1 MKRTPGDGKKLPK
14 KRKWT
19 PIAEPDDGAAGSA
32 SSQQGP
38 PDSAEGSLEDEV
50 EVSNSCSAILQRAK
64 ASIGQ
69 GGITWT
75 TKLELGLLK
84 PRRSDAGNAG
94 GHRAV
99 S

>member
-1 MKRTPGDGKKLPK
+1 M
-14 KRKWT
+14 
-19 PIAEPDDGAAGSA
+19 AEPDDGAAGSA

-50 EVSNSCSAILQRAK
+50 VSNSCSAILQRAK

-69 GGITWT
+69 AGNTWT
-75 TKLELGLLK
+75 TNLALGLLK
-84 PRRSDAGNAG
+84 PRRGDAGNAG
-94 GHRAV
+94 GHRVV

>member
-1 MKRTPGDGKKLPK
+1 MKCTPGDGKKLPK

-69 GGITWT
+69 AGNTWT
-75 TKLELGLLK
+75 TNLALGLLK
-84 PRRSDAGNAG
+84 PRRGDAGNAG
-94 GHRAV
+94 GHRVV